1 MLWGVFVGYT
11 PFYIM
16 KYIVQILHNDEEVD
30 IQVINTQEDFKDIEG
45 LITHTLDDLS
55 DRNVK
60 TIVTKVNE
68 EDENRI

>member
-1 MLWGVFVGYT
+1 
-11 PFYIM
+11 M
-16 KYIVQILHNDEEVD
+16 KYIVQILHNDEEVE
-30 IQVINTQEDFKDIEG
+30 IQVINTKDNLKDIEG

-68 EDENRI
+68 EDENRL